1 MTPSAWT
8 LENELGESVELGWF
22 TLSGATVIERL
33 PDLDSEVG
41 RVIAELQAR
50 YAEPADAAAWLE
62 PARGLY
68 RSLGIDPS
76 RRRPA
81 SEALLR
87 RILLGKGLYRV
98 NSAVDA
104 ANLASLA
111 LALPVGLYDL
121 DRIESPERRIVL
133 RLGRA
138 GESYPGIGKD
148 EIHLEDRPCLV
159 DRLGPFGNP
168 SSDSFRTRV
177 TVETRNLLFV
187 LYQPRPGIEWLGSAA
202 GILQRWVGGRLGES
216 IA

>member
-1 MTPSAWT
+1 MIPSGWT
-8 LENELGESVELGWF
+8 LENELGRSVELGWF
-22 TLSGATVIERL
+22 TLTGVTVVERSSE
-33 PDLDSEVG
+33 LDAEVDQ
-41 RVIAELQAR
+41 VIGELQAR
-50 YAEPADAAAWLE
+50 YAGPSDAAAWLE
-62 PARGLY
+62 PARRLY
-68 RSLGIDPS
+68 RTLGIDPS

-87 RILLGKGLYRV
+87 RILQGKGLYRV

-111 LALPVGLYDL
+111 LAFPVGLYDL

-148 EIHLEDRPCLV
+148 DIHLEDRPCLV
-159 DRLGPFGNP
+159 DHLGPFGNP

-177 TVETRNLLFV
+177 TVETRSLLFV
-187 LYQPRPGIEWLGSAA
+187 LYQPSPGIEWRETAIGT
-202 GILQRWVGGRLGES
+202 LQRWVGGRLEES
-216 IA
+216 TG